1 MVVSGTSLLLLAC
14 VSSGSSSEM
23 IERLPQHRITSSS
36 RDVDYPDNHPL
47 SRHLE
52 GGLLSPQEGDGVSA
66 LMADNSL
73 WRRAGSSS
81 DGTSRRDQTRRGRHN
96 PLQEFKAQRRKRTTS
111 EEKNDQDEP
120 PEFIQEG
127 NLEEGADGLRFW
139 TISGRA
145 LASNTTT
152 SNDENF
158 ISGAL
163 LMNMDQLQIQN
174 EDLAAANPQLNV
186 FDELNVE
193 DEESSLDKQDDTDVV
208 EEGEEEEETESKYK
222 SIRIRAIFTDDPT
235 SGSRHLTANQRR
247 ILMEDI
253 INPALFAWSKALF
266 LIPVGSGQRRRRG
279 RGEND
284 SLVVDRLVVDKSQ
297 LYDGVSCGPGID
309 SGLPSVR
316 VPEKHL
322 TDGVADADHVVYIS
336 VAFSDHPP
344 EQVIQSNNHAWW
356 STSSLSRVDENAF
369 NTSREEIL
377 NQTEFPSSAP
387 SIQPSMM
394 PSEVEP
400 LVESRPICPGSYLAS
415 ATYCS
420 TDQFDRPVA
429 SMLSVCIGDVHDFF
443 YNQEVTKQSVVTIM
457 HEIGH
462 VLGFNAQSMAYFRDP
477 ETGMPLTARNSR
489 GDVPDSKVECTGI
502 APRVEARIPLPS
514 EDVMVFRRTRGLRVA
529 TIVTPTVQRVVRNM
543 FGCQSL
549 LGAELQSGE
558 GQLFATSE
566 EQLLNPTPGDC
577 IGDHWS
583 RRLFKT
589 ELMNPIVTDAPYSL
603 HISSLTL
610 AFLADSGWYR
620 INPKRVAPAALWGRN
635 AGCGFVEHKC
645 ITSRGRVSA
654 GNSAFFC
661 NNFVEIAEQTEEE
674 EEIPRLKGSTT
685 SRKKT
690 KIGEEKPE
698 IHGCSLDLS
707 SKAVCSLKKYDSYI
721 PSEFNYFGSFASY
734 FIEGTPYYGGS
745 DATLDFCPVFENIP
759 NAGCGDEYAQDL
771 VGVKANLEIFGQDNS
786 RCVVGN
792 VGRKRTA
799 LCLPIACVIQDQRL
813 MVKVDGYW
821 KHCSYAGQIISVWW
835 NPNDYIVCPD
845 PARTCPSFFCPN
857 DCLENGGICDYEVGK
872 CMCPSSEVTSSASNV
887 TSSWVSSAGLVPC
900 DGSTDIDGEMQ
911 MVQRIEMDIALPE
924 YYVENTT
931 LLVDDE
937 RNFDEKIN
945 RMFAQLNS
953 GEVVGLVA
961 SFIMVVLFSYIMW
974 SQALRIY
981 KRRLVVV
988 QSLAKVRSSMGSLSG
1003 LLPRSPGSSFD
1014 DGDGGEN
1021 GPGRPRR
1028 PRDPRNPQKDKMVAT
1043 LLVQMRTESTEAQH
1057 ERQRRLELGG
1067 LSFSS
1072 SEEEDCANRKDGLA
1086 PARTVVDL
1094 SSAPG
1099 GFGNG
1104 NVVNRSELPPLP
1116 DGGRVLSIV
1125 GHRLIEDEAHD
1136 DARSS
1141 ATASTHVSNGTSDF
1155 TSPLYRD
1162 ADDGASTASTLRLRR
1177 QID

>member
-1 MVVSGTSLLLLAC
+1 MVVSGTVPSLLLLAC
-14 VSSGSSSEM
+14 VSSSSSSQT
-23 IERLPQHRITSSS
+23 IERLPQHRISSS
-36 RDVDYPDNHPL
+36 RRDVDYPDDHPL
-47 SRHLE
+47 ARHLNE
-52 GGLLSPQEGDGVSA
+52 EILLPREDDLTPTS
-66 LMADNSL
+66 MIIDNNP
-73 WRRAGSSS
+73 WRGAGSS
-81 DGTSRRDQTRRGRHN
+81 DGTSRRDQTMRGRAN
-96 PLQEFKAQRRKRTTS
+96 PMPKGTQRRKKTTS
-111 EEKNDQDEP
+111 KENYKDEP

-145 LASNTTT
+145 LASNAT
-152 SNDENF
+152 SSSDENF
-158 ISGAL
+158 RSGAL
-163 LMNMDQLQIQN
+163 LMNMDQIQN
-174 EDLAAANPQLNV
+174 EDEKLAANPQMNAFV
-186 FDELNVE
+186 EVSSVDDQEETDE
-193 DEESSLDKQDDTDVV
+193 
-208 EEGEEEEETESKYK
+208 EEEEETEKYK

-253 INPALFAWSKALF
+253 INPALFAWSKALS
-266 LIPVGSGQRRRRG
+266 LIPVGSGRRRRRG
-279 RGEND
+279 RREND
-284 SLVVDRLVVDKSQ
+284 SLVVDRLVVDRSQ

-322 TDGVADADHVVYIS
+322 TDGVADADHVIYIS
-336 VAFSDHPP
+336 VAFLNHPA
-344 EQVIQSNNHAWW
+344 EQVISSNNHAWW
-356 STSSLSRVDENAF
+356 STGSSSRVNENTL
-369 NTSREEIL
+369 NTSLEDDL
-377 NQTEFPSSAP
+377 DQTEFPSATP

-400 LVESRPICPGSYLAS
+400 LVESRPICPGRYLAS

-429 SMLSVCIGDVHDFF
+429 SMLSVCIGDVHNFF
-443 YNQEVTKQSVVTIM
+443 YNQEVIKQSVVTIM

-462 VLGFNAQSMAYFRDP
+462 VLGFNAQSMAFFRDP
-477 ETGMPLTARNSR
+477 LTGMPLTARNSR
-489 GDVPDSKVECTGI
+489 GDVPDSNVECTGI
-502 APRVEARIPLPS
+502 APRVMSRIPLPS
-514 EDVMVFRRTRGLRVA
+514 EDIMVFRRTRGLRVA

-549 LGAELQSGE
+549 IGAELQSGE

-583 RRLFKT
+583 RRLFRT
-589 ELMNPIVTDAPYSL
+589 DLMNPIVTDAPYSL

-620 INPKRVAPAALWGRN
+620 INPKRVSPAALWGRN
-635 AGCGFVEHKC
+635 AGCEFVENKC
-645 ITSRGRVSA
+645 IASRGRVSA

-661 NNFVEIAEQTEEE
+661 NNVVDARETDVEEE
-674 EEIPRLKGSTT
+674 MPQLKGSTT
-685 SRKKT
+685 SRKKS
-690 KIGEEKPE
+690 KIREEKPE

-707 SKAVCSLKKYDSYI
+707 SKAVCSLRKYDSYI

-734 FIEGTPYYGGS
+734 FTGGTPNYGGS
-745 DATLDFCPVFENIP
+745 DATLDFCPVFEDIP
-759 NAGCGDEYAQDL
+759 NAGCGDEYAQSV
-771 VGVKANLEIFGQDNS
+771 VGVKASLENFGQDNS

-799 LCLPIACVIQDQRL
+799 LCLPVACVIQDQQL

-845 PARTCPSFFCPN
+845 PARTCPSFFCPK
-857 DCLENGGICDYEVGK
+857 DCLENGGVCDYEVGK
-872 CMCPSSEVTSSASNV
+872 CMCQSSEVATSVRNV
-887 TSSWVSSAGLVPC
+887 TSSWLLNTGLEPC
-900 DGSTDIDGEMQ
+900 DGAADLDGEMQ
-911 MVQRIEMDIALPE
+911 MVQRIEMDVLLPE

-974 SQALRIY
+974 SQTLRIY

-988 QSLAKVRSSMGSLSG
+988 QSLAKVRSSVGSLSG
-1003 LLPRSPGSSFD
+1003 LLPCSPESFD
-1014 DGDGGEN
+1014 DGDGGES
-1021 GPGRPRR
+1021 GPERPRR
-1028 PRDPRNPQKDKMVAT
+1028 PQDPRNSQKDKMVAT
-1043 LLVQMRTESTEAQH
+1043 LLVQMRTESTEAHH

-1067 LSFSS
+1067 MSFSS
-1072 SEEEDCANRKDGLA
+1072 SDEEDSANRKAGQ
-1086 PARTVVDL
+1086 TVVDL
-1094 SSAPG
+1094 SSAPEG
-1099 GFGNG
+1099 SVGNG

-1116 DGGRVLSIV
+1116 DGGRVLAIV
-1125 GHRLIEDEAHD
+1125 GHRLIEDEAQD

-1141 ATASTHVSNGTSDF
+1141 VTASTQVTNGTSDF

-1162 ADDGASTASTLRLRR
+1162 ADDGFSTASTLRLRR
-1177 QID
+1177 QLD

>member
-1 MVVSGTSLLLLAC
+1 MVVSGTVPSLLLLAC
-14 VSSGSSSEM
+14 VSSSSSSQT
-23 IERLPQHRITSSS
+23 IERLPQHRISSPN

-47 SRHLE
+47 ARHLKGE
-52 GGLLSPQEGDGVSA
+52 LLSPRGGDAIPAS
-66 LMADNSL
+66 MIDNSP
-73 WRRAGSSS
+73 WRRDGSS
-81 DGTSRRDQTRRGRHN
+81 DGTIRHDQTMRGRPN
-96 PLQEFKAQRRKRTTS
+96 PLPEVTQPRNNTTS
-111 EEKNDQDEP
+111 RGNDQDET
-120 PEFIQEG
+120 PELIQEG
-127 NLEEGADGLRFW
+127 NLEEGADGLLFW

-145 LASNTTT
+145 LASNTTS
-152 SNDENF
+152 SNDDNYRGE
-158 ISGAL
+158 AL
-163 LMNMDQLQIQN
+163 LMNMDQIQN
-174 EDLAAANPQLNV
+174 ENGNIAANPQMKV
-186 FDELNVE
+186 F
-193 DEESSLDKQDDTDVV
+193 V
-208 EEGEEEEETESKYK
+208 EEDGESILDEQVETEEETESKYK
-222 SIRIRAIFTDDPT
+222 SIRIRAILTDDPT
-235 SGSRHLTANQRR
+235 SGSRYLTANQRR

-266 LIPVGSGQRRRRG
+266 LIPVGSGQRRRD

-284 SLVVDRLVVDKSQ
+284 SLVVDRLVVDRSQ
-297 LYDGVSCGPGID
+297 LYDGVSCGPGLD
-309 SGLPSVR
+309 SGMPSVR

-336 VAFSDHPP
+336 LAFLDHPA
-344 EQVIQSNNHAWW
+344 EQVVSPNNHAWW
-356 STSSLSRVDENAF
+356 STSSLSRLDENAF
-369 NTSREEIL
+369 NKSLDESL
-377 NQTEFPSSAP
+377 SQTEFPSAAP

-429 SMLSVCIGDVHDFF
+429 SMLSLCIGDVHNFF
-443 YNQEVTKQSVVTIM
+443 YNQEVMKQSVVTIM

-462 VLGFNAQSMAYFRDP
+462 VLGFNAQSMAFFRDP
-477 ETGMPLTARNSR
+477 ATGMPLTVRNSR

-502 APRVEARIPLPS
+502 APRVVSHIPLPS
-514 EDVMVFRRTRGLRVA
+514 EDIMVFRRMRGLRVA
-529 TIVTPTVQRVVRNM
+529 MIVTPTVQRVVRNM

-583 RRLFKT
+583 RRLFKN

-620 INPKRVAPAALWGRN
+620 INPKRVSPAALWGRN
-635 AGCGFVEHKC
+635 AGCGFVENKC

-654 GNSAFFC
+654 ANSAFFC
-661 NNFVEIAEQTEEE
+661 NNFVEVPEKTEEE
-674 EEIPRLKGSTT
+674 EEVPQLKGSTT
-685 SRKKT
+685 SRKKA

-707 SKAVCSLKKYDSYI
+707 SKAVCSFKKYDSYI

-734 FIEGTPYYGGS
+734 FIGGTPHYGGS
-745 DATLDFCPVFENIP
+745 DATLDFCPVFEDIP
-759 NAGCGDEYAQDL
+759 NAGCGDEYAQSV
-771 VGVKANLEIFGQDNS
+771 VGVKANLEIFGHRA

-792 VGRKRTA
+792 VGRRRTA

-845 PARTCPSFFCPN
+845 PARTCPSFFCPD

-872 CMCPSSEVTSSASNV
+872 CMCQSSEVASSASNV
-887 TSSWVSSAGLVPC
+887 TSSLVMSSGLEPC
-900 DGSTDIDGEMQ
+900 DGSADLDGEMQ
-911 MVQRIEMDIALPE
+911 MVQRIEMDVALPE

-961 SFIMVVLFSYIMW
+961 SFIMVALFSYIIW

-988 QSLAKVRSSMGSLSG
+988 QSLAKVRSSVGSLSG
-1003 LLPRSPGSSFD
+1003 LLPCSPDSLD
-1014 DGDGGEN
+1014 DGDGGGT

-1028 PRDPRNPQKDKMVAT
+1028 PRYPRNSQKDKMVAT

-1067 LSFSS
+1067 MSLSL
-1072 SEEEDCANRKDGLA
+1072 SEEEDSADRTAGLS
-1086 PARTVVDL
+1086 PSQTVVDL
-1094 SSAPG
+1094 SIAPE
-1099 GFGNG
+1099 GFVGNG
-1104 NVVNRSELPPLP
+1104 NVVNRSELPFLP

-1141 ATASTHVSNGTSDF
+1141 VTASTHVTNGTTGDLDF

-1162 ADDGASTASTLRLRR
+1162 ADDGASAASTLRLRR